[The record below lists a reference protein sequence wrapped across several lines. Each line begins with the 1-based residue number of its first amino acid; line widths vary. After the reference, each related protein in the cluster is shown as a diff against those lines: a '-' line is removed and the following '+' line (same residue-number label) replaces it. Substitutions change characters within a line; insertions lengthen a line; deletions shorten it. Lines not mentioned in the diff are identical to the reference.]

1 VSPHRDVL
9 DRRVQAARQELARNN
24 LSLVEI
30 ALEFGFGS
38 QANFTRVFRKATSL
52 TPGQYRELCC
62 GQLDASADH
71 CSAGFRRDCT

>member
-1 VSPHRDVL
+1 MEMVCFGGRFHGLAVAATSNPPL
-9 DRRVQAARQELARNN
+9 DSARQELARNN

-52 TPGQYRELCC
+52 TPGQYRELCG
-62 GQLDASADH
+62 GQGDGRS
-71 CSAGFRRDCT
+71 